1 MRCGIIFALL
11 VLPLPAAPLNIS
23 AVTWNAATPGDVA
36 IETVP
41 ATGPGTVTI
50 FDGGRLVL
58 RGGTLAQALALA
70 RSEGVLP

>member
-1 MRCGIIFALL
+1 MRGWILWALL
-11 VLPLPAAPLNIS
+11 ALPSSAAPLSIS

-41 ATGPGTVTI
+41 AMGPITVTI

-58 RGGTLAQALALA
+58 RGATAEQALALA
-70 RSEGVLP
+70 RGEGLLP